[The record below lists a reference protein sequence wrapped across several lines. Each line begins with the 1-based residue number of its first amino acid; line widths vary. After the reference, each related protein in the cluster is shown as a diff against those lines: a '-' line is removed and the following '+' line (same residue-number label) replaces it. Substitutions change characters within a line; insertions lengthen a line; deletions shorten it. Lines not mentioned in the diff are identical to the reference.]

1 MRPARI
7 KKRIT
12 KNDDLYPKSWKR
24 ESNDDGRELS
34 CIHYQSRSK
43 KYEPSLS
50 SMNME
55 I

>member
-1 MRPARI
+1 MMI
-7 KKRIT
+7 YIQNHGK
-12 KNDDLYPKSWKR
+12 

-34 CIHYQSRSK
+34 CIHYESRSK
-43 KYEPSLS
+43 KYKPSLS